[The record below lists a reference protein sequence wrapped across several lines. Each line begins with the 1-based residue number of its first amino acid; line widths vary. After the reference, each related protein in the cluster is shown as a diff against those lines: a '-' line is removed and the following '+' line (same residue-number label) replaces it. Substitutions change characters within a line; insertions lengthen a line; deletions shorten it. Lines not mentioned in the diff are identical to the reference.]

1 MSPPDDVQNR
11 RQGAEHEA
19 AHSVVAQ
26 ALGAHVPVAAISDD
40 HSGFCQYNARGLT
53 DLQRAAV
60 MLAAKIW
67 ITDFRAIEFPHGA
80 TGCAQDHRDAT
91 ATGADLRQA
100 TKLAT
105 EILRENH
112 DAIIKLADKIDTDGH
127 WFGQ

>member
-1 MSPPDDVQNR
+1 
-11 RQGAEHEA
+11 
-19 AHSVVAQ
+19 
-26 ALGAHVPVAAISDD
+26 
-40 HSGFCQYNARGLT
+40 
-53 DLQRAAV
+53 

-112 DAIIKLADKIDTDGH
+112 DAIIKLADKIDTTATGSANDKLPAPR
-127 WFGQ
+127 GQGSTSEALRSVPGGRRCPIPPNSGGQPSGAHSDA